1 MQHDH
6 APVTTPKHPSATIV
20 SAIGID
26 PGPTTGICL
35 MEFVGPYPYPLPEC
49 NITLIQANAANAL
62 RVLEAYLSH
71 FYQDERIVR
80 RVAGVEAFVTGQSAG
95 TRGKNAD
102 LTRQYV
108 MKFAELLQLF
118 GYPVK
123 IRKAGDVK
131 PWASDKRLLRAG
143 VPKLP
148 DSMRHSGDGARHCL
162 FAAVKDAHMKDPLA

>member
-1 MQHDH
+1 
-6 APVTTPKHPSATIV
+6 VTTPKHPDSNGIV

-35 MEFVGPYPYPLPEC
+35 MEFIEPVSYPLPEC
-49 NITLIQANAANAL
+49 NVTLIQANAGTAL

-71 FYQDERIVR
+71 FYKSDRITC
-80 RVAGVEAFVTGQSAG
+80 RVAGVEAFVTGSSAG

-108 MKFAELLQLF
+108 MKFAEMLELF
-118 GYPVK
+118 GYHPS

-148 DSMRHSGDGARHCL
+148 DSMRHSADGARHCL

>member
-1 MQHDH
+1 M
-6 APVTTPKHPSATIV
+6 TTPKHPNAVQIISAV
-20 SAIGID
+20 GID

-35 MEFVGPYPYPLPEC
+35 MEFVEGQSYPIPEC
-49 NITLIQANAANAL
+49 NITLIQANAGTAL
-62 RVLEAYLSH
+62 RVLEAYLTH
-71 FYQDERIVR
+71 FYQDDRIIK

-108 MKFAELLQLF
+108 MKFAEMLELF
-118 GYPVK
+118 GYYPK

-143 VPKLP
+143 VPKQP
-148 DSMRHSGDGARHCL
+148 DSMRHSLDGARHCL
-162 FAAVKDAHMKDPLA
+162 FAAVKDAHVKDPLA

>member
-1 MQHDH
+1 M
-6 APVTTPKHPSATIV
+6 VNTPKHPAVSIV

-35 MEFVGPYPYPLPEC
+35 MEFINEGVYPLPEH
-49 NITLIQANAANAL
+49 NVTLIQANSGTAL
-62 RVLEAYLSH
+62 RVLEAYLAH
-71 FYQDERIVR
+71 FYGDERIVKR
-80 RVAGVEAFVTGQSAG
+80 IAGIEAFVTGSSAG

-108 MKFAELLQLF
+108 MKFTELLELF
-118 GYPVK
+118 GYYPK

-148 DSMRHSGDGARHCL
+148 DSMRHSGDAARHCL

>member
-1 MQHDH
+1 V
-6 APVTTPKHPSATIV
+6 VTTPKHPSANIV

-35 MEFVGPYPYPLPEC
+35 MEFVGDSPYPLPEC
-49 NITLIQANAANAL
+49 NVTLIQANAGTAL

-71 FYQDERIVR
+71 FYKDERIVQ
-80 RVAGVEAFVTGQSAG
+80 RVAGVEAFVTGSSAG

-108 MKFAELLQLF
+108 MKFAEMLSLF
-118 GYPVK
+118 GYHPS

-148 DSMRHSGDGARHCL
+148 DSMRHSADGARHCL

>member
-1 MQHDH
+1 L
-6 APVTTPKHPSATIV
+6 VTTPRHPRALQVV

-26 PGPTTGICL
+26 PGPTTGICF
-35 MEFVGPYPYPLPEC
+35 MEFIEGGKYPLPEH
-49 NITLIQANAANAL
+49 NITLIQANAGTAL
-62 RVLEAYLSH
+62 RVTEAYLAQ
-71 FYQDERIVR
+71 FYGDERIIK

-95 TRGKNAD
+95 TRGRNAD

-108 MKFAELLQLF
+108 MKFAEMLELF
-118 GYPVK
+118 GYYVK

-131 PWASDKRLLRAG
+131 PWATDKRLLRAG

-162 FAAVKDAHMKDPLA
+162 FAAVKDAGMRDPLA